1 MIAQP
6 RPAAPS
12 PVLLA
17 FGGFCALAAA
27 MGIGRFALTPVLP
40 FMSEAIPLSASQ
52 AGLIASANYLGYLVG
67 ALAVMAVGKDR
78 IGTGFLLSLAGSA
91 TTSALMAIDGGLVW
105 LALVRFLGG
114 IASAGVLVFCST
126 LVLDRLAAAGRGEL
140 AQFFFSGVGIGIAL
154 SAATVGWLA
163 SEGAGWQG
171 LWAACGLVSAVLCV
185 GAALFVVARAPR
197 TAAPTTESTVPA
209 RARIS
214 PALVRLAIAYALF
227 GIGYVVTA
235 TFLTSIL
242 RQSETL
248 APFEAP
254 AWAAVG
260 LAAAG
265 SVWVWG
271 RVSAW
276 LGGAWAFSLAC
287 LAEAVGVAAS
297 VTFSGL
303 AGMTLAAVLLG
314 GTFMGITSLGLIEG
328 RRLAGGDP
336 RKVMA
341 LMTACFGT
349 GQMVGPTLAG
359 LIADATGS
367 FYWPSMA
374 AASLLV
380 LAALMVGPLSG
391 PRPARASAK

>member
-1 MIAQP
+1 MIAKP

-171 LWAACGLVSAVLCV
+171 LWASCGLVSAVLCV

-254 AWAAVG
+254 AAKVAEVSRQNSFCR
-260 LAAAG
+260 ASS
-265 SVWVWG
+265 SV
-271 RVSAW
+271 ATK
-276 LGGAWAFSLAC
+276 A
-287 LAEAVGVAAS
+287 
-297 VTFSGL
+297 
-303 AGMTLAAVLLG
+303 
-314 GTFMGITSLGLIEG
+314 TSL
-328 RRLAGGDP
+328 
-336 RKVMA
+336 
-341 LMTACFGT
+341 
-349 GQMVGPTLAG
+349 
-359 LIADATGS
+359 
-367 FYWPSMA
+367 
-374 AASLLV
+374 
-380 LAALMVGPLSG
+380 
-391 PRPARASAK
+391 

>member
-1 MIAQP
+1 MPATP
-6 RPAAPS
+6 RPTAAS

-17 FGGFCALAAA
+17 FGGLCALAAA

-40 FMSEAIPLSASQ
+40 FMSEAIPLSASE
-52 AGLIASANYLGYLVG
+52 AGLIASSNYLGYLIG
-67 ALAVMAVGKDR
+67 ALAVMAVDKER
-78 IGTGFLLSLAGSA
+78 IGLGFLLSLAGSVA
-91 TTSALMAIDGGLVW
+91 TSTLMAVDGGIIW
-105 LALVRFLGG
+105 LAAVRFFGG
-114 IASAGVLVFCST
+114 IASAGVLVFCSV
-126 LVLDRLAAAGRGEL
+126 LVLDRLATAGRSDL
-140 AQFFFSGVGIGIAL
+140 SQVFFSGVGIGIAL
-154 SAATVGWLA
+154 SAITVGWLA
-163 SEGAGWQG
+163 HQGAGWQG
-171 LWAACGLVSAVLCV
+171 LWAACGLVSAVLCA
-185 GAALFVVARAPR
+185 GAATFVVTRAPR
-197 TAAPTTESTVPA
+197 GTAAPTANPA
-209 RARIS
+209 PSRARIS
-214 PALVRLAIAYALF
+214 PALVRLAAAYALF

-242 RQSETL
+242 RQSEAL

-265 SVWVWG
+265 SVWLWG
-271 RVSAW
+271 RVSARV
-276 LGGAWAFSLAC
+276 GGAWAFSLAC

-297 VTFSGL
+297 VTVSGL
-303 AGMTLAAVLLG
+303 AGMALAAILLG

-359 LIADATGS
+359 LIADASGS

-374 AASLLV
+374 AATLLIV
-380 LAALMVGPLSG
+380 AAALVGPLSG
-391 PRPARASAK
+391 PRPARPS

>member
-1 MIAQP
+1 MSSTP
-6 RPAAPS
+6 RPAS
-12 PVLLA
+12 PLRLA

-40 FMSEAIPLSASQ
+40 FMSEAIPLSAYE
-52 AGLIASANYLGYLVG
+52 AGLIASSNYLGYLIG
-67 ALAVMAVGKDR
+67 ALAVMAVDKER
-78 IGTGFLLSLAGSA
+78 IGVGFLLSLAGSVA
-91 TTSALMAIDGGLVW
+91 TSALMAVDGGIIW
-105 LALVRFLGG
+105 LAAVRFLGG
-114 IASAGVLVFCST
+114 IASAGVLVFCSV
-126 LVLDRLAAAGRGEL
+126 LVLDRLAAAGRSDL
-140 AQFFFSGVGIGIAL
+140 SQVFFSGVGIGIAL
-154 SAATVGWLA
+154 SAITVGWLA
-163 SEGAGWQG
+163 HQGAGWQG
-171 LWAACGLVSAVLCV
+171 LWAACGLVSAVLCT
-185 GAALFVVARAPR
+185 GAAAFVVTRAPR
-197 TAAPTTESTVPA
+197 GTAAPAASPA
-209 RARIS
+209 PPRARIS
-214 PALVRLAIAYALF
+214 PALVRLAAAYALF
-227 GIGYVVTA
+227 GVGYVVTA

-265 SVWVWG
+265 SVWLWG
-271 RVSAW
+271 RISAW

-297 VTFSGL
+297 VTVSGV
-303 AGMTLAAVLLG
+303 AGMALAAILLG

-374 AASLLV
+374 AAALLV
-380 LAALMVGPLSG
+380 VAAALVGPLSG
-391 PRPARASAK
+391 PRPARPS

>member
-1 MIAQP
+1 MPAKP
-6 RPAAPS
+6 RPASAS

-40 FMSEAIPLSASQ
+40 FMSEAIPLSAYE
-52 AGLIASANYLGYLVG
+52 AGLIASSNYLGYLIG
-67 ALAVMAVGKDR
+67 ALAVMAVDKER
-78 IGTGFLLSLAGSA
+78 IGLGFLLSLAGSVA
-91 TTSALMAIDGGLVW
+91 TSALMAIDGGLVW

-114 IASAGVLVFCST
+114 IASAGVLVFCSV
-126 LVLDRLAAAGRGEL
+126 LVLDRLAAAGRGDL
-140 AQFFFSGVGIGIAL
+140 SQLYFSGVGIGIAL
-154 SAATVGWLA
+154 SAVTVGWLA
-163 SEGAGWQG
+163 REGAGWQG
-171 LWAACGLVSAVLCV
+171 LWAACGLVSAVLCT
-185 GAALFVVARAPR
+185 GAATFVVTRAPR
-197 TAAPTTESTVPA
+197 GAAAPASSPPPP
-209 RARIS
+209 RAHIS
-214 PALVRLAIAYALF
+214 PALVRLATAYALF
-227 GIGYVVTA
+227 GIGYVVTV

-276 LGGAWAFSLAC
+276 IGGAWAFSLAC
-287 LAEAVGVAAS
+287 LAEAIGVAAS
-297 VTFSGL
+297 VLFSSM
-303 AGMTLAAVLLG
+303 AGMALAAVLLG

-374 AASLLV
+374 AAALLV
-380 LAALMVGPLSG
+380 VAAALVGPLSG
-391 PRPARASAK
+391 PRPARPS